1 MTPDRAA
8 ECLAKQGW
16 RFVRVQLCTRGG
28 LWFALAAQGEEETV
42 RGLGHTSEEACG
54 NLVVKALSGGMRGA
68 A

>member
-16 RFVRVQLCTRGG
+16 RFVRVQLCARGT
-28 LWFALAAQGEEETV
+28 LWFALAAQGEAITASG
-42 RGLGHTSEEACG
+42 RGHTAEEACG
-54 NLVVKALSGGMRGA
+54 NLVVNALSGGMRGA